1 MHGRK
6 GIAYDTFQGCAAGR
20 RARGPVDIGGLR
32 AAQRG
37 QAAAD
42 AAGYGSAAAAFG
54 RQQFCAEGRAGGYGA
69 GS

>member
-1 MHGRK
+1 MIHFK
-6 GIAYDTFQGCAAGR
+6 AVQPVAVLAALLILAGC
-20 RARGPVDIGGLR
+20 
-32 AAQRG
+32 AQRG

>member
-1 MHGRK
+1 MIHFK
-6 GIAYDTFQGCAAGR
+6 AVQPAA
-20 RARGPVDIGGLR
+20 VL
-32 AAQRG
+32 AALLILAG

-54 RQQFCAEGRAGGYGA
+54 RQQFCAEGGAGGYGA